1 MRRRPSEEAPRPEG
15 AGFLFAAWPE
25 FWYNVGI
32 SKRKAKK
39 MSIFKAYDIRGV
51 YGRDLGQDDFYKI
64 ARAYARFISPRM
76 VVVARDCRASSDALF
91 DAFSQGLVD
100 EGVDVTDIGLASTP
114 MSYFANASLKAD
126 GSVMITASHNTKE
139 WNGCKLCRAGAV
151 PISGATGIKDIERMV
166 AEMDA
171 DEPPRGAGEVT
182 KVDVSREYA
191 AHAAKFQHMARPLH
205 VAVDFANG
213 MGIAEAAAFAG
224 TPLTYDALYGEYD
237 GSFPN
242 HDANPLHVE
251 TLKDLQAL
259 IRANPGKYA
268 FGVAFDGDADR
279 AGFLDERGDVI
290 PMDFMTAL
298 IARDLLAENPGAAC
312 FFDLRSSKVVD
323 ETIRAAGGRPMMS
336 RVGHSFIKAQMREND
351 AIFAGELSGHY
362 YFKANSTAESSSM
375 ATFALANIVSKSDV
389 PLSALVAPLRK
400 YSQSGEVNSKVAD
413 AAAVLDRVRAGYP
426 DFFELDGVS
435 VDRWD
440 SEGWWFNVRMSNTE
454 PLVRLNLEAK
464 TPELMSARRDEMLA
478 LIRA

>member
-1 MRRRPSEEAPRPEG
+1 MG
-15 AGFLFAAWPE
+15 
-25 FWYNVGI
+25 
-32 SKRKAKK
+32 
-39 MSIFKAYDIRGV
+39 IFKAYDIRGI
-51 YGRDLGQDDFYKI
+51 YGQDLTDDMFRKI
-64 ARAYARFISPRM
+64 ARAYAKFTGVRK
-76 VVVARDCRASSDALF
+76 VVVARDCRTHSEPLF
-91 DAFSQGLVD
+91 AAFAKGLNDV
-100 EGVDVTDIGLASTP
+100 GVDVIDIGRASTP

-139 WNGCKLCRAGAV
+139 WNGCKLCRANAV

-166 AEMDA
+166 ETGDLGDDA
-171 DEPPRGAGEVT
+171 AVKGTVT
-182 KVDVSREYA
+182 QVDVSVQYA
-191 AHAAKFQHMARPLH
+191 AHVREFAHLARPVH
-205 VAVDFANG
+205 VAMDFANG
-213 MGIAEAAAFAG
+213 MGIAESAAFAG
-224 TPLTYDALYGEYD
+224 SDLTYDSLYGDYD
-237 GSFPN
+237 GDFPN
-242 HDANPLHVE
+242 HDANPLHTE

-279 AGFLDERGDVI
+279 AGFLDEKGEII

-298 IARDLLAENPGAAC
+298 IAQDLLQSAPGAAC
-312 FFDLRSSKVVD
+312 FYDLRSSKVAAEV
-323 ETIRAAGGRPMMS
+323 IAAAGGKPMMS

-375 ATFALANIVSKSDV
+375 ATFALANIVSKSDK

-400 YSQSGEVNSKVAD
+400 YAHSGEINSKVAD
-413 AAAVLDRVRAGYP
+413 AAAVLARVKATFP
-426 DFFELDGVS
+426 DNFELDGVS

-440 SEGWWFNVRMSNTE
+440 AEGWWFNVRMSNTE

-464 TPELMSARRDEMLA
+464 TPDLMSAKRDETLA